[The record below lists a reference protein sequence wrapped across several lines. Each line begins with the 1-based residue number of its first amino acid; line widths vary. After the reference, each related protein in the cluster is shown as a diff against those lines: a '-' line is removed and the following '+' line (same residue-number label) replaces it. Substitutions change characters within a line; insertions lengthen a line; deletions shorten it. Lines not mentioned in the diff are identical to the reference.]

1 MPHHQRV
8 SSLIGAQ
15 IIFGSTPIGHVQ
27 SVQLDPVSDR
37 VRRLVT
43 TYGIAGRRV
52 AVPMEW
58 VVRTTPGR
66 VRLGV
71 GAASLDDLA
80 DQTEEAYVSLPLAPP
95 SLN

>member
-8 SSLIGAQ
+8 PSLIGAE
-15 IIFGSTPIGHVQ
+15 IVFGTTSIGHVQ
-27 SVQLDPVSDR
+27 SVQRDPISDR

-43 TYGIAGRRV
+43 TYGSAGRRV

-58 VVRTTPGR
+58 VVQTTPGR
-66 VRLGV
+66 VTLGV

-80 DQTEEAYVSLPLAPP
+80 EQTEEAHVSLPPVSP